1 MSLKAT
7 SKYGDW
13 IKSKSMTSSL
23 SGEGSPLKVG
33 FLFFGS
39 PVSASAVSEPIFE
52 MKDAGYNNKV
62 QQLKKEKGQ

>member
-1 MSLKAT
+1 
-7 SKYGDW
+7 
-13 IKSKSMTSSL
+13 MTSSL